1 MSLWQKIKNLFKH
14 IFKKEQVVLNTP
26 EVITEVETVSDQI
39 TDAVTQTEIAAR
51 EATNKEKFKKFTLE
65 A

>member
-26 EVITEVETVSDQI
+26 EVITEVEAVNDQI
-39 TDAVTQTEIAAR
+39 TDAVTQTETAA
-51 EATNKEKFKKFTLE
+51 KKPRTKKNLKNLH
-65 A
+65 